1 VVCHAEVKESWVNAP
16 DDDVHLETLTLR
28 LLNRVVYATSSRGM
42 SRQVRAV
49 TGIDLPP
56 SGLRLLQLLA
66 GRPAVAASTVAAE
79 MAVDLSQVSRQAGQL
94 EHFGYLTR
102 TTDLT
107 DRRRTL
113 LRLTPATAALLDQ
126 WLLAWSNDYL
136 TPVAGWPRRDVV
148 DLNGWFSMVHDRLE
162 KALPGRPVARSAARW
177 QSLVDP
183 GEYEPAVR
191 TFLST
196 VMELVSWAGQ
206 SGGFND
212 LLEIVGGAI
221 RQQVY
226 FTLRVVARHGP
237 MPIVDVAEPL
247 GIDPSQASKRIRELT
262 DLKLV
267 DRAVDGFDRRNNL
280 IRVSRKGAALLAKV
294 RETQLTGFLDVLGA
308 VSGPDRERWTELMQR
323 YLDVMIETPES
334 DGLVRALDDGSVKR
348 S

>member
-1 VVCHAEVKESWVNAP
+1 VTAP
-16 DDDVHLETLTLR
+16 DQDVHLEALTLR
-28 LLNRVVYATSSRGM
+28 LLNRVAYATSSRGM
-42 SRQVRAV
+42 SHQVSAV

-56 SGLRLLQLLA
+56 SALRLLQLLA
-66 GRPAVAASTVAAE
+66 GRQEVAASTLASE
-79 MAVDLSQVSRQAGQL
+79 MAVDLSQVSRQASQL
-94 EHFGYLTR
+94 ESLEYLTR
-102 TTDLT
+102 TVDPT

-113 LRLTPATAALLDQ
+113 LSLTTATAAQLDE

-136 TPVAGWPRRDVV
+136 APVAGWPRRDVV
-148 DLNGWFSMVHDRLE
+148 DLTGWFSMVHDRLE

-183 GEYEPAVR
+183 GRYEPAVR

-206 SGGFND
+206 SGGFDD
-212 LLEIVGGAI
+212 LLVLVGAPI
-221 RQQVY
+221 RQQGY

-237 MPIVDVAEPL
+237 MPIVEVAEPL
-247 GIDPSQASKRIRELT
+247 GIDPSQASKRIRQLT

-294 RETQLTGFLDVLGA
+294 RETQLAGFLEVLGG
-308 VSGPDRERWTELMQR
+308 VSASDRERWTVLMER
-323 YLDVMIETPES
+323 YLDVMLQTPES
-334 DGLVRALDDGSVKR
+334 DGLVRALDDGSVTR